1 LTASDRTYS
10 NILIVK
16 LSAIGDVVHALP
28 VAHALKSCF
37 PAARLT
43 WVVEK
48 SAYDLLA
55 NSPYI
60 DEIIIFDKPKL
71 KKLSGFF
78 TYAPGFVSMLR
89 SKHFDLAIDLQ
100 ALFKSG
106 AIAYLSGAPDRFV
119 YCNTREFSDKLSRR
133 VCGPHHKGHVVE
145 QYLDVV
151 RAIGCPVGEV
161 VFPITITEKEAAT
174 AAAIAKQAGLD
185 MGQDYVILSPGAN
198 WPNKRWPPQHFAA
211 LADKL
216 WADGLIPVLC
226 GGPGDAALTAEI
238 IAGCRIPPVDLSG
251 RTSLK
256 QLAHI
261 IKNARALV
269 GGDTGPMHLA
279 AALATPVVALQGPT
293 DTVRNGPYGRGHKA
307 LVTPRECA
315 GCWRRACPKGLDCL
329 ADITVEAVYQALH
342 SLWENKDGQAGSDS
356 KNTGN

>member
-1 LTASDRTYS
+1 MKQSDRTYS
-10 NILIVK
+10 KILVVK

-28 VAHALKSCF
+28 VAPALKRCF

-48 SAYDLLA
+48 PAYDLLA
-55 NSPYI
+55 NNPYI
-60 DEIIIFDKPKL
+60 DEIIVFDKPKL
-71 KKLSGFF
+71 KRLAGFW
-78 TYAPGFVSMLR
+78 TYAPGFVSLLR
-89 SKHFDLAIDLQ
+89 SKRFDLAIDLQ

-119 YCNTREFSDKLSRR
+119 YCNTREFSDVLSRR
-133 VCGPHHKGHVVE
+133 VCGPHQKGHVVE

-151 RAIGCPVGEV
+151 RAIGCTADEV
-161 VFPITITEKEAAT
+161 VFPVTITEKEATT

-185 MGQDYVILSPGAN
+185 LGQAYVILSPGAN
-198 WPNKRWPPQHFAA
+198 WPNKRWPARQFAI

-226 GGPGDAALTAEI
+226 GGPGDAALAAEI
-238 IAGCRIPPVDLSG
+238 TSGCGIPPVDLTG

-293 DTVRNGPYGRGHKA
+293 DTVRNGPYGKGHKA

-329 ADITVEAVYQALH
+329 ADISVEAVHA
-342 SLWENKDGQAGSDS
+342 SVREVIDD
-356 KNTGN
+356 

>member
-1 LTASDRTYS
+1 MTPSNRTYS

-28 VAHALKSCF
+28 VAPALKRCF

-48 SAYDLLA
+48 PAYDLLA
-55 NSPYI
+55 NNPYI
-60 DEIIIFDKPKL
+60 DEIIVFDKPKL
-71 KKLSGFF
+71 KKLSGFW
-78 TYAPGFVSMLR
+78 TYAPGFVRLLR
-89 SKHFDLAIDLQ
+89 SKRFDLAIDLQ

-133 VCGPHHKGHVVE
+133 VCGPHQRGHVVE

-151 RAIGCPVGEV
+151 RAVGCPVEEV
-161 VFPITITEKEAAT
+161 VFPVAITDKEAAT
-174 AAAIAKQAGLD
+174 AAAIANQAGLD
-185 MGQDYVILSPGAN
+185 LEQAYVILAPGAN
-198 WPNKRWPPQHFAA
+198 WPNKRWPPPHFAA

-216 WADGLIPVLC
+216 WADGLIPVIC
-226 GGPGDAALTAEI
+226 GGPGDAPLAAEI
-238 IAGCRIPPVDLSG
+238 TAACGIPPVDLVG

-279 AALATPVVALQGPT
+279 TALATPVVALQGPT
-293 DTVRNGPYGRGHKA
+293 DTGRNGPYGKGHKA

-329 ADITVEAVYQALH
+329 AGITVEAVHAAVRGIA
-342 SLWENKDGQAGSDS
+342 DD
-356 KNTGN
+356 